1 MLSSFKV
8 RLPWAGL
15 AESYSWTE
23 TFPTERFCLCVEEVS
38 SHIGEAHLRSA
49 CVRQIS
55 GRPPRD
61 PVFSSAILL
70 GVSRIVG
77 CHFGVYLSDLQFH
90 LAGRLSQGRRLA
102 QQAGGRVG
110 RPTWRAPEGGL
121 EDMGV
126 APALTA
132 GRGRGFPFHSHE
144 ERNSA
149 SHRNASG
156 GRLFFFGISR
166 CGHSWPGS
174 SASVGPTQVSEPQK
188 P

>member
-1 MLSSFKV
+1 MSD
-8 RLPWAGL
+8 
-15 AESYSWTE
+15 
-23 TFPTERFCLCVEEVS
+23 RFRDFGV
-38 SHIGEAHLRSA
+38 
-49 CVRQIS
+49 
-55 GRPPRD
+55 PPRD

-132 GRGRGFPFHSHE
+132 GRGRGSPFHSHE

-149 SHRNASG
+149 SHGTHRGA
-156 GRLFFFGISR
+156 
-166 CGHSWPGS
+166 GS
-174 SASVGPTQVSEPQK
+174 SSLEYPDAVTAGQGLQPPWAPPRSLSHRNRDTRKGFPEYVR
-188 P
+188 